1 MGIYH
6 GVNSDGKNTGNL
18 YTGYNS
24 ILNPCAANRKVN
36 SYRGLP
42 TTNPEYH
49 NRDERAVQ
57 FYPSQFLYVPL
68 APNSKYNFSVD
79 SSRRQLSS
87 TYLSVLEPNAVADSR
102 DVGCYLFLNGPQS
115 TRFYYNFSLKRF
127 VGEKPAPQDPE
138 IENYRFRF
146 SKIFS

>member
-1 MGIYH
+1 M
-6 GVNSDGKNTGNL
+6 
-18 YTGYNS
+18 
-24 ILNPCAANRKVN
+24 
-36 SYRGLP
+36 
-42 TTNPEYH
+42 
-49 NRDERAVQ
+49 
-57 FYPSQFLYVPL
+57 
-68 APNSKYNFSVD
+68 D

-146 SKIFS
+146 SKGGRPFNEIRNEEQLIYTPNTNKDRDWETL